1 MANSEKKWMTTLLLS
16 LFGLGNLGL
25 HRFYTGHTKTG
36 IAMLLTAGGCGFW
49 TLYDIFM
56 IVTKKFEDA
65 NGNIV
70 CE

>member
-36 IAMLLTAGGCGFW
+36 IAMLLTAVRPSSAQS
-49 TLYDIFM
+49 LLR
-56 IVTKKFEDA
+56 VA
-65 NGNIV
+65 LA
-70 CE
+70 